1 MTTTACTSNCIYVK
15 LSVKWCHCSL
25 WKVSCIR
32 NIWQTSLFS
41 SQRMINWSMQSEVPG
56 VKRRWDEDIVILL
69 TCVCVFIVLIYCT
82 TTNWLPYYHVCYWA
96 IVTTVITS
104 LYQVA
109 RCGQWGWWPWPGVLL
124 VTGWSRTWSLLPTAS
139 LSYLLSISV
148 PAISQQFVSSD
159 DNTTQ
164 NIFKNING
172 SVNSYLV
179 KCAVKLVR

>member
-69 TCVCVFIVLIYCT
+69 TCVCLYCPYLLYYYKLIT
-82 TTNWLPYYHVCYWA
+82 DTMF
-96 IVTTVITS
+96 
-104 LYQVA
+104 
-109 RCGQWGWWPWPGVLL
+109 
-124 VTGWSRTWSLLPTAS
+124 VTGPLSPQLLRHCIRWPDVASGDGDHGQVCCWSQGGAGPGPCYQQHHFLIFYQLVSQ
-139 LSYLLSISV
+139 LSHNNLSPVMI
-148 PAISQQFVSSD
+148 
-159 DNTTQ
+159 TQ
-164 NIFKNING
+164 LKIFSKTLTVQLILILWNA
-172 SVNSYLV
+172 L
-179 KCAVKLVR
+179 